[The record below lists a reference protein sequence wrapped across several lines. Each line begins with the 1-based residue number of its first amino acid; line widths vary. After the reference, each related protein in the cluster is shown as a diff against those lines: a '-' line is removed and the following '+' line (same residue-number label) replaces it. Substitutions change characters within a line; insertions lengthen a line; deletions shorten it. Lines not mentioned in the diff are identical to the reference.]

1 MTKIKPFAF
10 VLMPLDDEFNDL
22 YKFGI
27 KKTANELGIIA
38 ERVDEQQ
45 FSETI
50 LERIYRQIENC
61 DFIIADMTG
70 KNPNVFYEVGY
81 AHAKGK
87 LCALITQNAS
97 DIPFD
102 LKHHTHIIYNGTIG
116 NLVEKLKPKLSWLMS
131 ECEKDNQQQI
141 DVSYNADSGYL
152 KKTEYIHKGSFELE
166 ITLRNKSERHSPE
179 IEAYYI
185 VTTRKWALSV
195 DGAVC
200 GCDDYEDDNGKR
212 MRKHL
217 INPSIRRLAP
227 TAFAQIKLRFE
238 RDLWR
243 KWSGEEMKEEYFSK
257 GMVTLEVIT
266 SKGTL
271 QHDLP
276 LETTFSEFP
285 F

>member
-1 MTKIKPFAF
+1 MSKIKPFAF
-10 VLMPLDDEFNDL
+10 VLMPFDDEFNDL

-27 KKTANELGIIA
+27 KKTADELGVVA

-87 LCALITQNAS
+87 LCALITQSAS

-102 LKHHTHIIYNGTIG
+102 LKHHTHIIYDGTIG
-116 NLVEKLKPKLSWLMS
+116 NLVDQLKPKLSWLMG
-131 ECEKDNQQQI
+131 ECEKNNQQQI
-141 DVSYNADSGYL
+141 VVSYTAESGYL
-152 KKTEYIHKGSFELE
+152 EKTEYFHTGSFALE
-166 ITLRNKSERHSPE
+166 ITFRNKSERRSPE
-179 IEAYYI
+179 IEAYYVI
-185 VTTRKWALSV
+185 TTQIWTISIEGVAC
-195 DGAVC
+195 AY
-200 GCDDYEDDNGKR
+200 DDYKDDDGKK

-227 TAFAQIKLRFE
+227 SAFAQIKPRFE
-238 RDLWR
+238 RKFWDM
-243 KWSGEEMKEEYFSK
+243 WSGEKMKDEYVSK
-257 GMVTLEVIT
+257 GKITLEIVT
-266 SKGTL
+266 SEGIFE
-271 QHDLP
+271 HDLS